1 MNTAKKDGKQSDNMK
16 LLKEQASACS
26 PGCGCHATAMPGKM
40 RWVVGVVVLAA
51 AGVLVV
57 RGMVKSD
64 KGSTQAAMTGFANP
78 AAAQSAAGGA
88 ATSSDAAAA
97 TDETTVGTTLGAFA
111 ELNTAAAKTD
121 AVFLFLP
128 AREGTSAKAPSAP
141 MKAAARTI
149 EAKGM
154 KCGLFTLRPG
164 SPDYDQIAKQMSVPG
179 VVAMVKGRGMS
190 AVSGEVTEA
199 KLLQGYV
206 AAGSASKCGPGAGA
220 GCCPK

>member
-1 MNTAKKDGKQSDNMK
+1 
-16 LLKEQASACS
+16 
-26 PGCGCHATAMPGKM
+26 
-40 RWVVGVVVLAA
+40 VVGVIVLAA
-51 AGVLVV
+51 AGVMVV

-64 KGSTQAAMTGFANP
+64 KGSTQASTAGFANP
-78 AAAQSAAGGA
+78 AATQSAAGGA
-88 ATSSDAAAA
+88 DTKSDAAGAG
-97 TDETTVGTTLGAFA
+97 ETTVGTTLGAFA

-121 AVFLFLP
+121 AVFVFLP
-128 AREGTSAKAPSAP
+128 AREGTSAKVPSAP
-141 MKAAARTI
+141 MKSAARAI

-154 KCGLFTLRPG
+154 KCGLFTLKPG
-164 SPDYDQIAKQMSVPG
+164 CADYEQIAKQMSVPG
-179 VVAMVKGRGMS
+179 VLALVKGRGMS

>member
-1 MNTAKKDGKQSDNMK
+1 MNTAKKDGKQSDNMN
-16 LLKEQASACS
+16 LLKEQASACG
-26 PGCGCHATAMPGKM
+26 PGCGCHTTGTPGKT
-40 RWVVGVVVLAA
+40 RWVIGVIVLVA
-51 AGVLVV
+51 AGVMVV
-57 RGMVKSD
+57 RAMTKTDG
-64 KGSTQAAMTGFANP
+64 GSTQAATTGFANP
-78 AAAQSAAGGA
+78 AAVQSAAGGA
-88 ATSSDAAAA
+88 ATSSDFAAAA
-97 TDETTVGTTLGAFA
+97 DETTVGTTLGAFA

-128 AREGTSAKAPSAP
+128 ARGGTSAKVPSAP

-206 AAGSASKCGPGAGA
+206 AAGSAGGCGPSAGA